1 MNIYTT
7 REIRTTYD
15 VIGTIRGELE
25 PGILEGVLKLL
36 IIQ

>member
-25 PGILEGVLKLL
+25 PGEGGTK
-36 IIQ
+36 IIW